1 MRAREAGLEAYFEQ
15 AGGDGFML
23 TMAYS
28 PGAIEEFVSLVVP
41 VLQGRGRLRS
51 EYRGQTLRAILREEA

>member
-1 MRAREAGLEAYFEQ
+1 
-15 AGGDGFML
+15 ML